1 MARLLLNVSYALC
14 NAMVPLDGVDKQY
27 HSEGEAG
34 PIRGMLLVSLQY
46 KPTYMCEGLK
56 AHGIT
61 FGGCK
66 GCRVL
71 IGAEGRADAALLS
84 NKSAG
89 SLHSA
94 PPPPPSSPLLPLPD
108 PLPGPSTV
116 RFLGQRLRG
125 GRGLSRV
132 ICGLM
137 TFSLGGIS

>member
-1 MARLLLNVSYALC
+1 MHTETLLVVARLLLNVSYALC

-71 IGAEGRADAALLS
+71 IGAEGGLTQRCLATRAREVCTQPL
-84 NKSAG
+84 
-89 SLHSA
+89 
-94 PPPPPSSPLLPLPD
+94 PPPSL
-108 PLPGPSTV
+108 
-116 RFLGQRLRG
+116 
-125 GRGLSRV
+125 
-132 ICGLM
+132 
-137 TFSLGGIS
+137 